1 MFHRLLATRPA
12 SLPLILRVA
21 AGTLF
26 FLFSFGKFVRHEAE
40 VRAFDRYGVPWP
52 EVTVTV
58 VGVLELVGGLLLI
71 VGLLTR
77 PAALALAGN
86 MIGAIS
92 TGGRVEGGPI
102 HLGLA
107 PALLIV
113 MLILLRTGGGAH
125 SLDYR
130 LAPAPPAF
138 MNGASGPSAPPV

>member
-1 MFHRLLATRPA
+1 MFRRMIVTRPT
-12 SLPLILRVA
+12 SLPLVLRIA

-26 FLFSFGKFVRHEAE
+26 VLFSFGKFVRRDAE

-52 EVTVTV
+52 EVTVTL

-71 VGLLTR
+71 AGLVTR
-77 PAALALAGN
+77 PAALVLAGN

-113 MLILLRTGGGAH
+113 MLILLRTGAGAH
-125 SLDYR
+125 SVDDR
-130 LAPAPPAF
+130 LATASPPFRNAA
-138 MNGASGPSAPPV
+138 GGPSAPPV